1 MGCAAHGIEYGVND
15 FLPFSLVP
23 ILVFLGGCSEFENLS
38 YDLSRKPVGKVAI
51 SVDLADQHAYLIKGG
66 QVVLT
71 APVSTGREGY
81 DTPAGNYTVIQKD
94 IEHRSSIYG
103 AYVRDGM
110 IVQEDVDVRNDPR
123 PPNSTF
129 VGAPMPYFLR
139 INNAVGLHAGYLPGY
154 PASHGCIRMPES
166 KAIRFFEAAKV
177 GTLVTI
183 RR

>member
-1 MGCAAHGIEYGVND
+1 MNLLQLG
-15 FLPFSLVP
+15 LLS

-38 YDLSRKPVGKVAI
+38 YDFARKPIGKVAI
-51 SVDLADQHAYLIKGG
+51 SIDLTDQHAYLLQGG
-66 QVVLT
+66 QLMLT

-81 DTPAGNYTVIQKD
+81 DTPAGNYRVIQKD
-94 IEHRSSIYG
+94 IDHRSSIYG

-110 IVQEDVDVRNDPR
+110 IVQENVDARKDPR
-123 PPNSTF
+123 PPDSTF

-139 INNAVGLHAGYLPGY
+139 IIGGIGLHAGYLPGY

-183 RR
+183 KR